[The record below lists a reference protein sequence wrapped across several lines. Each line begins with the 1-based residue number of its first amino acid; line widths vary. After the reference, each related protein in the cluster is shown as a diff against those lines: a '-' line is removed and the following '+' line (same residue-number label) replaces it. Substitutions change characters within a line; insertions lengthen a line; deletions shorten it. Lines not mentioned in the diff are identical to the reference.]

1 MSYKTEQENFWAG
14 KFGDEYIGRNQ
25 GEATVASNTALF
37 SKILKSTNSIS
48 SVIEFGANIGL
59 NLEAIKR
66 LLPKVELSAIEINE
80 EAVVQ
85 LKKKQDIKVFHL
97 SILDFQPENEMDLV
111 LIKGVLIHIHPNELQ
126 NVYKLLYKASRKYI
140 CIAEYYNPSPVE
152 VKYRGHEGK
161 LFKRDFAGEIMEQFS
176 DLELIDYGFVYHR
189 DSNFPQDDTTW
200 FLLEKR

>member
-97 SILDFQPENEMDLV
+97 SFLDFSQKMKW
-111 LIKGVLIHIHPNELQ
+111 I
-126 NVYKLLYKASRKYI
+126 
-140 CIAEYYNPSPVE
+140 
-152 VKYRGHEGK
+152 
-161 LFKRDFAGEIMEQFS
+161 
-176 DLELIDYGFVYHR
+176 
-189 DSNFPQDDTTW
+189 
-200 FLLEKR
+200 